1 MLSLHSNLA
10 LANAT
15 SASSSFE
22 RFLISGCNRSSFDT
36 LFMEYTI
43 KGNVRTVR
51 SAAVVRASDAHHG
64 KPVCE
69 WTSSSNDCIAP
80 IGGQLGD
87 KNCS

>member
-1 MLSLHSNLA
+1 
-10 LANAT
+10 
-15 SASSSFE
+15 
-22 RFLISGCNRSSFDT
+22 
-36 LFMEYTI
+36 MEYTI

-69 WTSSSNDCIAP
+69 CTSSSNDCIAP